1 MSIKKQTLTSMII
14 SLIIG
19 VILGALLVLLAG
31 IVDVSFLLKWTLIIV
46 GIITIIS
53 NVPSLVTGIMN
64 IKTVGGIVNLIM
76 SILGIGLGIMMI
88 FMQNEIIT
96 IILAVYLIAFPIIT
110 IILSKNWKNA
120 IKSEW
125 LKILIGV
132 LLIVFFPAILGAA
145 DTIVKILMLVAGWAT
160 IGISVLLF
168 VISLVALIIASKKAE
183 KVAPEFTET
192 TAQEINEG

>member
-1 MSIKKQTLTSMII
+1 MTLKKQTLASMII

-19 VILGALLVLLAG
+19 VILGTLIVLLAG
-31 IVDVSFLLKWTLIIV
+31 IVNVSFIIKWTLIIM

-53 NVPSLVTGIMN
+53 NVPSLVTGIIS
-64 IKTVGGIVNLIM
+64 IKTTSGIVNLIM
-76 SILGIGLGIMMI
+76 SILGIALGAMMI

-96 IILAVYLIAFPIIT
+96 TILAVYLIVFPIIS
-110 IILSKNWKNA
+110 IILSKDWKNA

-132 LLIVFFPAILGAA
+132 LLIVFLPAIMGVA
-145 DTIVKILMLVAGWAT
+145 DTIVKVLILIAGWAT

-168 VISLVALIIASKKAE
+168 VLSLVAFLKASKIAGNTT
-183 KVAPEFTET
+183 PDFTET
-192 TAQEINEG
+192 TAEDTTEK

>member
-1 MSIKKQTLTSMII
+1 MSLKKQTLASMII

-19 VILGALLVLLAG
+19 VILGTLILLLAG
-31 IVDVSFLLKWTLIIV
+31 IVDASFIIKWTLIIM

-53 NVPSLVTGIMN
+53 NIPSLVTGIMN
-64 IKTVGGIVNLIM
+64 IKAVSGIVNLVM
-76 SILGIGLGIMMI
+76 SILGIVLGAMMI

-96 IILAVYLIAFPIIT
+96 TILAVYLIAFPIVS
-110 IILSKNWKNA
+110 IILSKDWRNA

-132 LLIVFFPAILGAA
+132 LLIVFLPAIIGAA
-145 DTIVKILMLVAGWAT
+145 DTIFNILLTVAGWVT

-168 VISLVALIIASKKAE
+168 VLSLVAFLKATKKAQNT
-183 KVAPEFTET
+183 APDVTET
-192 TAQEINEG
+192 TAEETEEN